1 MKTVLYSI
9 LCGIVLAFSQNVL
22 CADESIVWNYQT
34 NGRVYA
40 TPVIED
46 SIMYIGSLD
55 SNLYAI
61 NVNTGE
67 KIWSYHTSNEI
78 RTTVAIFDSIL
89 CFAAGQKLLGLSKSG
104 DLIWEFLLYSGT
116 FSNNHDDW
124 DDFNSSPLIVD
135 TVAYI
140 GTEAGLVFGVNV
152 ISGDTVLHFQTP
164 GATHTIETTLVY
176 HEGKIYFGDWNG
188 VFYCVDVQTAEL
200 VWSYDT
206 KVDGTFSWVNAILTR
221 SVIYADQVLFAGRCS
236 RLYSLNLETG
246 SKTWMTVDAGGLW
259 MMGGLVLEDTIVYAG
274 SSNQFVFQAFN
285 VKTGAY
291 LWRAPVDNRIY
302 GCPFI
307 GEDYYIVGTGL
318 EPTDA
323 NGSLYLLNKSDH
335 QIRERIRFG
344 GQVHSSP
351 VMVDSMI
358 YVGCAD
364 GNVYAVSLS
373 AMLNKLR
380 PHTYLENT
388 SPVDLGEIPNTEA
401 YSTYIELLND
411 GEALDSI
418 VVTCQNDN
426 VQIEP
431 STFLIDAGGSQ
442 TVSLLFNTPLMEP
455 KFYTINVVFKSWR
468 SLLEDRI
475 VKKYNMEVIG
485 ATSIEG
491 YSQSENLMLGQNYP
505 NPFTGR
511 TVIPIQMARG
521 GYVKLLIGDLTGNSI
536 AVLYEGYLEEGAQT
550 IIFDK
555 DFIHP
560 GLYTCQIITDDVNE
574 TIIMQSLVK

>member
-61 NVNTGE
+61 NTTTGE

-78 RTTVAIFDSIL
+78 RTTVAIYDSIL

-116 FSNNHDDW
+116 FSNNHDGW

-140 GTEAGLVFGVNV
+140 GTEGGLVFGVNV
-152 ISGDTVLHFQTP
+152 ISGDTVLHYQTP
-164 GATHTIETTLVY
+164 GATHTVETTPIY
-176 HEGKIYFGDWNG
+176 YDGKIYFGDWDG
-188 VFYCVDVQTAEL
+188 VFYCFDVQTATL

-206 KVDGTFSWVNAILTR
+206 KVDGTFSWVNAIQTR
-221 SVIYADQVLFAGRCS
+221 SIIYDNQVLFAGRCS

-246 SKTWMTVDAGGLW
+246 SKTWMTVDAGGVWIL
-259 MMGGLVLEDTIVYAG
+259 GGLVLEDTVVYAG
-274 SSNQFVFQAFN
+274 SSNQFVLQAFN

-291 LWRAPVDNRIY
+291 LWRAPVDYRIY
-302 GCPFI
+302 GTPFI
-307 GEDYYIVGTGL
+307 SEDYFIVGTGM
-318 EPTDA
+318 ESSNA
-323 NGSLYLLNKSDH
+323 YGSLYLLNKSDQ
-335 QIRERIRFG
+335 QIRERIKLG

-351 VMVDSMI
+351 VMIDSII

-373 AMLNKLR
+373 AMLHRLR
-380 PHTYLENT
+380 PHAYLENT

-401 YSTYIELLND
+401 YSADIEVLND
-411 GEALDSI
+411 GEAMDSI

-426 VQIEP
+426 IQIEP
-431 STFLIDAGGSQ
+431 STFLIDAGGTQ
-442 TVSLLFNTPLMEP
+442 TVSLEFNTPQMEP
-455 KFYTINVVFKSWR
+455 MFYTINIFFKSWR

-475 VKKYNMEVIG
+475 VKKYNIEVIG
-485 ATSIEG
+485 TTSIEG
-491 YSQSENLMLGQNYP
+491 FSQKENLMLSQNYP
-505 NPFTGR
+505 NPFSGQTS
-511 TVIPIQMARG
+511 IPIQMARG
-521 GYVKLLIGDLTGNSI
+521 GYVKLLISDLTGNSI
-536 AVLYEGYLEEGAQT
+536 AVLYEGYLGEGLHT
-550 IIFDK
+550 IVFDK
-555 DFIHP
+555 DLLYP
-560 GLYTCQIITDDVNE
+560 GQYTCQLITDAGNE
-574 TIIMQSLVK
+574 TIIMQSIVK